1 MASLTGVEIAS
12 RFPVINADAI
22 EPLSP
27 GITAR
32 MRLSIASR
40 RSSITVAYCNQTP
53 RATGGALALIAPSAY
68 PDAPMR

>member
-12 RFPVINADAI
+12 RFPVISADAI

-32 MRLSIASR
+32 MRLSMASR
-40 RSSITVAYCNQTP
+40 TSSMIVAYCNQNP
-53 RATGGALALIAPSAY
+53 RATGGAFALIAPSA
-68 PDAPMR
+68 